1 MSQAPLERY
10 DFAASERV
18 KRPLRQQ
25 LDIWS
30 EKASEIFI
38 QQWQTVSESEIKV
51 SAKTIDAHSFVDIQ
65 ESWENPCSGAEIG
78 FRQNT
83 VRGQMIIEN
92 QQLRVLLMDILKG
105 DDTEDGHRDL
115 TPIESSLASLIFEL
129 IAVSFSEGWQEQEPL
144 EFDLKEFDPAPERNR
159 LFAADKKVLICGFE
173 IELNS
178 RSAVMHLLV
187 ACNEMAALFGID
199 PMATPERKTGQ
210 RISPNMISKIN
221 IKLDA
226 ELGFARLDMT
236 DLVGLSAGD
245 IIILEQSVREPV
257 AVRVNGEVLFHAWPG
272 KQLNQQV
279 LKIDSM
285 VE

>member
-10 DFAASERV
+10 DSAASERV
-18 KRPLRQQ
+18 KRPLRKQ

-30 EKASEIFI
+30 EKASEFFV

-51 SAKTIDAHSFVDIQ
+51 AAKTVDAHSFVDIQ
-65 ESWENPCSGAEIG
+65 ESWENPCSGAEIA

-83 VRGQMIIEN
+83 VRGQLIIEN

-105 DDTEDGHRDL
+105 DDTADGHRDL
-115 TPIESSLASLIFEL
+115 TPIESSLATLIFEL

-144 EFDLKEFDPAPERNR
+144 EFDLKEFDSVPERNR
-159 LFAADKKVLICGFE
+159 LFAADKKVLICGLE
-173 IELNS
+173 VELNGQT
-178 RSAVMHLLV
+178 AVMHLLI
-187 ACNEMAALFGID
+187 ARNEMAALFGID
-199 PMATPERKTGQ
+199 PTAAPDRKMGQ
-210 RISPNMISKIN
+210 QISPNMISKIN

-226 ELGFARLDMT
+226 ELGSARLDMT
-236 DLVGLSAGD
+236 DLVTLSAGD

-257 AVRVNGEVLFHAWPG
+257 PVRVNGEVLFHAWPG
-272 KQLNQQV
+272 KQFNQQV